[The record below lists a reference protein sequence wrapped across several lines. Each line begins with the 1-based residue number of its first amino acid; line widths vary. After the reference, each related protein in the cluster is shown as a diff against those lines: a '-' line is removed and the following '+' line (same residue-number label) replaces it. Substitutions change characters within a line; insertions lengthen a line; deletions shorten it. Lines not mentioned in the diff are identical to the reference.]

1 MPRNNVAVFT
11 PATRVILDTDNGTAL
26 GSAQF
31 RHAPR
36 ADKEDHSVET
46 RQPWVTCFLTDI
58 LLTYLEERYPAKST
72 MDFPALFRG
81 IEGFVPPTDPKAFL
95 RQGNNWVPLAVLR
108 ELLSQCERITG
119 RKDAAYLAAR
129 AYFDHGRDDLLTL
142 FEIIFRVLNDVRSAV
157 LCSHLWAT
165 VQTNYLRLQSF
176 ETPPPHRSLYMLAE
190 FAEDIRPA
198 IGSMHLVRGVA
209 EGFPRLYS
217 FIEDLRCVEEISQLR
232 IEDVVREFPGYR
244 VATRDD
250 QLAVHCGTRS
260 EPIVE
265 ARRTALKSESVPLS
279 QSILTDFP
287 DVVVKA
293 TRGGVIRVLTHE
305 EETDPTK
312 RLHGPLAYRI
322 IRPGTIGRDALS
334 YTFERDQVY
343 GAPYSR
349 FRFMWTE
356 KARPEG
362 QVPVEQLRRQF
373 SELLFEYL
381 KQVRHTQTRIV
392 EFNIE
397 RSHLVQE
404 NIRLRREIERE
415 YSFAGIVGQS
425 KPMQELFALIRSLAE
440 TDVSVLIQGE
450 TGTGKELIARAIHY
464 NSPRRSRRF
473 VAVNCGALAETLL
486 QSELFGHEKG
496 AFTGAD
502 ARRKGI
508 FEAADGGTLFL
519 DEIGEI
525 SPSTQVKLLRV
536 LQDGEFQRVGG
547 TDTIHVNVRILS
559 ATNQNVEEL
568 LKTGRFRQ
576 DLYYRLN
583 VFPVHVLPL
592 RERAEDIPLLVNHF
606 IEAANRKMRKAV
618 RGASPEA
625 MSLLIAHQW
634 PGNVRELEN
643 VIQRMMVVAKDDT
656 VAAEDVPLEIRG
668 GDSVPPKHAKD
679 LRDLARASTVLV
691 EKQTILDALA
701 KTDRNVTQAAKVL
714 GISRATLQNKMKAYG
729 LRTPRP

>member
-1 MPRNNVAVFT
+1 V
-11 PATRVILDTDNGTAL
+11 
-26 GSAQF
+26 
-31 RHAPR
+31 
-36 ADKEDHSVET
+36 
-46 RQPWVTCFLTDI
+46 
-58 LLTYLEERYPAKST
+58 
-72 MDFPALFRG
+72 DFPALFRG
-81 IEGFVPPTDPKAFL
+81 IEGFVPPTDPQAFL

-129 AYFDHGRDDLLTL
+129 AYFDHDRDDLLTL
-142 FEIIFRVLNDVRSAV
+142 FEIIFRVLNDVRSVV

-165 VQTNYLRLQSF
+165 VQTNHLRLQSF
-176 ETPPPHRSLYMLAE
+176 ETPAPRGDLYMLAE
-190 FAEDIRPA
+190 FAENTRPA
-198 IGSMHLVRGVA
+198 IGSMHLVRGLA

-217 FIEDLRCVEEISQLR
+217 FIEDLRCIEEISQLR
-232 IEDVVREFPGYR
+232 IEDVVREFPENRITIRG
-244 VATRDD
+244 D
-250 QLAVHCGTRS
+250 QLAVHSGAKA
-260 EPIVE
+260 EPIIE
-265 ARRTALKSESVPLS
+265 ARRITLKTESVTLS
-279 QSILTDFP
+279 QDMLTDFP

-293 TRGGVIRVLTHE
+293 TRGRVIRVLTNQ
-305 EETDPTK
+305 EETDSAERP
-312 RLHGPLAYRI
+312 HGPLAYRI
-322 IRPGTIGRDALS
+322 VRPGTLGREGLS

-343 GAPYSR
+343 DAPYSR

-356 KARPEG
+356 KRRPEG
-362 QVPVEQLRRQF
+362 EVQVEQLRRQF
-373 SELLFEYL
+373 SDLLFEYL
-381 KQVRHTQTRIV
+381 KQVRHAQTRIV

-397 RSHLVQE
+397 RSRLVQE
-404 NIRLRREIERE
+404 NLRLRREIERE

-464 NSPRRSRRF
+464 NSPRRSQRF
-473 VAVNCGALAETLL
+473 LAVNCGALAETLL

-508 FEAADGGTLFL
+508 FEVADAGTLFL

-547 TDTIHVNVRILS
+547 TETIHVNVRILS
-559 ATNQNVEEL
+559 ATNRDVDEL
-568 LKTGRFRQ
+568 LAAGKFRQ

-583 VFPVHVLPL
+583 VFPVRVLPL
-592 RERAEDIPLLVNHF
+592 RERADDIPLLVSHF

-618 RGASPEA
+618 HGVSPEA

-643 VIQRMMVVAKDDT
+643 VVQRMMVVAKGN
-656 VAAEDVPLEIRG
+656 VVGVEDVPHEIRG
-668 GDSVPPKHAKD
+668 GDAVPSKHPKD
-679 LRDLARASTVLV
+679 LHDLARASTALV
-691 EKQTILDALA
+691 EKQTILNALA
-701 KTDRNVTQAAKVL
+701 ETGRNVTRAAKVL

-729 LRTPRP
+729 LRSPKP